1 MEDNSRNKK
10 IISINEVIKQKS
22 KTKISEHV
30 LTLEEEL
37 DLILNELIDDE
48 TNREV

>member
-1 MEDNSRNKK
+1 MEDDNRNKK
-10 IISINEVIKQKS
+10 IININEIIKQKS
-22 KTKISEHV
+22 KTKVSEYV

>member
-1 MEDNSRNKK
+1 MEDDNRNQK

-22 KTKISEHV
+22 KAKIFEHV

-48 TNREV
+48 TNKEV